1 MPGLCYVQQAGYG
14 VGNSLDNSR
23 IKQRRDSVMK
33 YVIKDSPL
41 HGLGVFA
48 AEDLPSGSTIERCA
62 YIVIDDDDLQ
72 EVNRLND
79 YLFTSPDDPGDYLC
93 VMGAGMLYNHSD
105 TPNAAWEIDDDD
117 NRLLRFY
124 TTSDVA
130 AGDEL
135 LHDYGS
141 EYWTTRE

>member
-1 MPGLCYVQQAGYG
+1 MPVLCHIQRAGYG
-14 VGNSLDNSR
+14 MGNSLDNSR

-105 TPNAAWEIDDDD
+105 APNAAWEIDDDD

>member
-1 MPGLCYVQQAGYG
+1 MAEARMKPAM
-14 VGNSLDNSR
+14 NPA
-23 IKQRRDSVMK
+23 MK
-33 YVIKDSPL
+33 YLIKDSSL

-48 AEDLPSGSTIERCA
+48 AETLPEGSTIERCA

-124 TTSDVA
+124 TTRDVER
-130 AGDEL
+130 GEEL
-135 LHDYGS
+135 LHDYGR
-141 EYWTTRE
+141 EYWETRE

>member
-1 MPGLCYVQQAGYG
+1 M
-14 VGNSLDNSR
+14 R
-23 IKQRRDSVMK
+23 

-124 TTSDVA
+124 TTCDVA
-130 AGDEL
+130 AGEEL

-141 EYWTTRE
+141 ENWTTRE

>member
-1 MPGLCYVQQAGYG
+1 M
-14 VGNSLDNSR
+14 R
-23 IKQRRDSVMK
+23 

-93 VMGAGMLYNHSD
+93 VMGAGMLYN
-105 TPNAAWEIDDDD
+105 PLARNYCMIMAANIGQRGNSPLKWVLEKH
-117 NRLLRFY
+117 
-124 TTSDVA
+124 
-130 AGDEL
+130 
-135 LHDYGS
+135 LHNII
-141 EYWTTRE
+141 

>member
-1 MPGLCYVQQAGYG
+1 
-14 VGNSLDNSR
+14 
-23 IKQRRDSVMK
+23 MK

-48 AEDLPSGSTIERCA
+48 SEDLPSGSTIERCA
-62 YIVIDDDDLQ
+62 YIVIDDDDLH
-72 EVNRLND
+72 EINRLND

-105 TPNAAWEIDDDD
+105 VPNAAWEIDDDD

-130 AGDEL
+130 AGEEL

>member
-1 MPGLCYVQQAGYG
+1 MPVLCQVQQAGYG
-14 VGNSLDNSR
+14 MGNSLDNSR

-105 TPNAAWEIDDDD
+105 APNAAWEIDDDD

>member
-1 MPGLCYVQQAGYG
+1 
-14 VGNSLDNSR
+14 
-23 IKQRRDSVMK
+23 MK

-48 AEDLPSGSTIERCA
+48 AEDLPAGSTIERCA

-105 TPNAAWEIDDDD
+105 VPNAAWEIDDDD

-141 EYWTTRE
+141 EYWKTRE

>member
-1 MPGLCYVQQAGYG
+1 M
-14 VGNSLDNSR
+14 GNSLDNSR

-105 TPNAAWEIDDDD
+105 VPNAAWEIDDDD

>member
-1 MPGLCYVQQAGYG
+1 M
-14 VGNSLDNSR
+14 GNSLDNSR
-23 IKQRRDSVMK
+23 IKQWRDSVMK

-105 TPNAAWEIDDDD
+105 APNAAWEIDDDD